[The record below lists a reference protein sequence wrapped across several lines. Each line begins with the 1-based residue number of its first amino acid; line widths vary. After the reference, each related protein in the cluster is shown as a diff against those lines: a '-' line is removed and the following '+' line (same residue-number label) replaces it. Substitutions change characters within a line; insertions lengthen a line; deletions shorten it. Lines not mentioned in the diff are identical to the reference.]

1 MRLELIYFPLP
12 TSFFVGFHV
21 IYASSATIKQ
31 TISLRLWFEGNS
43 DLNEIRRKKEEALS
57 ESAGR
62 GSKIEENTCS
72 DE

>member
-1 MRLELIYFPLP
+1 MRLELIHFPFS
-12 TSFFVGFHV
+12 TFFFVGFHV

-43 DLNEIRRKKEEALS
+43 DFNEIRRKKEEALS

-62 GSKIEENTCS
+62 GSKIAENTCF